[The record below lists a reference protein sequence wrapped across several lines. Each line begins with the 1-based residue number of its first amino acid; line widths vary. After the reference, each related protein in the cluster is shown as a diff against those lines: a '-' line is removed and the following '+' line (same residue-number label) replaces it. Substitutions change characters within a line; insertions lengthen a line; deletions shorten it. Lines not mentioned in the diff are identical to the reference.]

1 MWKYWWNKKTKTWD
15 MEIDEI
21 DTRMARK
28 LDEKYPRVTDVEA
41 MIHIAP
47 TITNDVEENIHI
59 LEAAFKMDATVKE
72 ACTLAW
78 ISEAT
83 YYKRIN
89 EDPTLKRRLE
99 LAKDWSKMI
108 AHAAIYKKMSQWDA
122 KIALQ
127 FLKLRDK
134 RYKEVWAMPW
144 DIEWEDGKA
153 PIVQFISVDTT
164 KWVDGTK
171 TQWQTDTEQ
180 KLSSEWYANTS
191 ESNEIEDEPKQ
202 TPWENEEQVLRNL
215 ASWASNNE

>member
-1 MWKYWWNKKTKTWD
+1 MWKYWGNKKAKSWD
-15 MEIDEI
+15 EEIDDI
-21 DTRMARK
+21 DTALARR
-28 LDEKYPRVTDVEA
+28 LDREHPRTTDIEA

-47 TITNDVEENIHI
+47 TITNEVEENIHI
-59 LEAAFKMDATVKE
+59 LETAFKMDATVSE

-89 EDPTLKRRLE
+89 QDPTLKRRLE

-134 RYKEVWAMPW
+134 RYKEVSSTWE
-144 DIEWEDGKA
+144 IEWEDWKA
-153 PIVQFISVDTT
+153 PIVQFISVDTN
-164 KWVDGTK
+164 KWQKSTTTNEQVN
-171 TQWQTDTEQ
+171 DTEQ
-180 KLSSEWYANTS
+180 KLSSEWYANTW
-191 ESNEIEDEPKQ
+191 ETVEKKTN
-202 TPWENEEQVLRNL
+202 WENEEQVLRNL
-215 ASWASNNE
+215 ASWASSNE

>member
-1 MWKYWWNKKTKTWD
+1 MS
-15 MEIDEI
+15 
-21 DTRMARK
+21 RK
-28 LDEKYPRVTDVEA
+28 LDEKYPRVTDIEA

-59 LEAAFKMDATVKE
+59 LETAFKMDATVEE

-78 ISEAT
+78 ISVAT

-134 RYKEVWAMPW
+134 RYKEVWMSW
-144 DIEWEDGKA
+144 WEIEWEDWKA
-153 PIVQFISVDTT
+153 PIVQFISVNTT
-164 KWVDGTK
+164 KWDGTK
-171 TQWQTDTEQ
+171 KQWLTDTEQ
-180 KLSSEWYANTS
+180 KLSSEWYVNTL
-191 ESNEIEDEPKQ
+191 ENVNEVVDEMEMDEQ
-202 TPWENEEQVLRNL
+202 RHTVWENEEQVLRNL
-215 ASWASNNE
+215 DSWASSNG

>member
-1 MWKYWWNKKTKTWD
+1 MWKYWGNKKAKSWD
-15 MEIDEI
+15 EEIDDI
-21 DTRMARK
+21 DTALARR
-28 LDEKYPRVTDVEA
+28 LDREHPRTTDIEA

-47 TITNDVEENIHI
+47 TITNEVEENIHI
-59 LEAAFKMDATVKE
+59 LETAFKMDATVSE

-89 EDPTLKRRLE
+89 QDPTLKRRLE

-134 RYKEVWAMPW
+134 RYKEVSSNWE
-144 DIEWEDGKA
+144 IEWEDWKA
-153 PIVQFISVDTT
+153 PIVQFISVDTN
-164 KWVDGTK
+164 KWQKST
-171 TQWQTDTEQ
+171 TTNEQANDTEQ

-191 ESNEIEDEPKQ
+191 ESEVTEKKTN
-202 TPWENEEQVLRNL
+202 WENEEQVLRNL
-215 ASWASNNE
+215 ASWASSNE